1 MENPTVSENV
11 MSENKMSES
20 QKENDQPTPQA
31 SESPNPN
38 PNPPVPEPFVPHP
51 LEDYD
56 YFSEHP
62 PIPTFNYIINSKTL
76 EIIEDLTG
84 KP

>member
-1 MENPTVSENV
+1 MENQTVSESV

-20 QKENDQPTPQA
+20 KKENDQPPPQS
-31 SESPNPN
+31 SESPTS
-38 PNPPVPEPFVPHP
+38 NPPVQEPFIPHP